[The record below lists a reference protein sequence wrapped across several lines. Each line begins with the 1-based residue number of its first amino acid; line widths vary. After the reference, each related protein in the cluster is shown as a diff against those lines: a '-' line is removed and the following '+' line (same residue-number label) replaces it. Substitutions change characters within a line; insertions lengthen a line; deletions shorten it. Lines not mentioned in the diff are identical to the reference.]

1 MFKNKIVLETNNIL
15 QQSYLL
21 TYNSNS
27 VLSIHILKDL
37 FSLKNVKKNK
47 YAQYSVQYTQFTH
60 NLIQFK

>member
-21 TYNSNS
+21 RYNSNS

-37 FSLKNVKKNK
+37 FSLKNVNKNK
-47 YAQYSVQYTQFTH
+47 YTQYIVQYTQFTH